1 LLREDGDN
9 PNSRSP
15 SRTRFHAFCTIA
27 TCGYGRCISSPLPVT
42 SITYED
48 AVSVRETLR
57 KLPARRNTRPMY
69 RDKSKDELLAL
80 NIPTAGAIAEFEND
94 LRKERQLEGIEKAK
108 ASGVKFGPK
117 KRLPDEDVISLKTA
131 IASGEKSMR
140 DVAQDFGISRASLYR
155 YK

>member
-1 LLREDGDN
+1 
-9 PNSRSP
+9 
-15 SRTRFHAFCTIA
+15 
-27 TCGYGRCISSPLPVT
+27 
-42 SITYED
+42 
-48 AVSVRETLR
+48 
-57 KLPARRNTRPMY
+57 MY